1 MWITKVAGNII
12 DRVVN
17 RVQHSVHRDARHQE
31 IAEPLSYW
39 VASNNNLKDLE
50 HPSFYFDFVRQWVDD
65 LHVDV
70 RELKSIPDPVDHVA
84 IRYYTLLDTLR
95 SRIPVEPFSVAHT
108 VAIAADRLLA
118 RRDPVEFTTWHAD
131 IGLHFFISSSLA
143 RKGRLLQAVV
153 RLMRPQRY
161 LELGTAYGMSALF
174 VGLAM
179 KNIVDSCSIVT
190 VELGASQHQ
199 VATELLVS
207 QFGDRAECHLANAQS
222 TLTLLT
228 KQSRSF
234 DFLFHDAG
242 HSYDDYV
249 NDFQLAEPMMVPG
262 AICLIDDIYWS
273 DSRFHQTPPRCHEGW
288 LEVVAHPRVRA
299 AAELDHGIGILLL
312 H

>member
-12 DRVVN
+12 DRVVD
-17 RVQHSVHRDARHQE
+17 RVQRSARDQE
-31 IAEPLSYW
+31 IADPLAYW
-39 VASNNNLKDLE
+39 AASNNDLKDLA

-65 LHVDV
+65 MHIDA
-70 RELKSIPDPVDHVA
+70 RELKSITDPTDHTA
-84 IRYYTLLDTLR
+84 IRYCTLIDTLR
-95 SRIPVEPFSVAHT
+95 SRIPVEPFSAAHT

-118 RRDPVEFTTWHAD
+118 RRDPIEFDTWHAD

-143 RKGRLLQAVV
+143 RKGRILQAVV

-179 KNIVDSCSIVT
+179 KTIHDSWSIVT

-199 VATELLVS
+199 VATGLLVS
-207 QFGDRAECHLANAQS
+207 QFGDKAECHLANAQS
-222 TLTLLT
+222 TLTLLA

-249 NDFQLAEPMMVPG
+249 NDFLMAEPMLVPG

-273 DSRFHQTPPRCHEGW
+273 DSRFHQSPPRCHEGW
-288 LEVVAHPRVRA
+288 LEVVSHPRVRA

>member
-1 MWITKVAGNII
+1 MWITRVAGNII
-12 DRVVN
+12 DRVVE
-17 RVQHSVHRDARHQE
+17 RVQYASRRGARDQRNAD
-31 IAEPLSYW
+31 PLAYW
-39 VASNNNLKDLE
+39 MASNNDLKDLAY
-50 HPSFYFDFVRQWVDD
+50 PGFYFDFVREWVEDM
-65 LHVDV
+65 HFDV
-70 RELKSIPDPVDHVA
+70 RELKSIPDPVDHTA
-84 IRYYTLLDTLR
+84 IRYCTLLDTLR

-118 RRDPVEFTTWHAD
+118 RRDPIEFATWHAD
-131 IGLHFFISSSLA
+131 IGLHFFISSSFA

-179 KNIVDSCSIVT
+179 EMIDGSCSIVT
-190 VELGASQHQ
+190 VELGSSQHQ
-199 VATELLVS
+199 VANGLLGS
-207 QFGDRAECHLANAQS
+207 QFGDKAECHLADAQS
-222 TLTLLT
+222 TLTLLA
-228 KQSRSF
+228 KQSRRF

-249 NDFQLAEPMMVPG
+249 NDFQLAQQMMVPG

-273 DSRFHQTPPRCHEGW
+273 DSRFHQAPPRCHEGW